1 MVWIGWY
8 MQLKLW
14 KVIAYL
20 FYGSLDLNNITMILC
35 NYSINTITIINCEW
49 NDWTVLSYKPVY
61 KHEIAIKRCTN
72 NGDCP
77 RDKPIG
83 LNRFCIGNKEYR
95 KYTYTKIV
103 SIYDIMNIK

>member
-20 FYGSLDLNNITMILC
+20 FYGSLDLNNTMILC

-49 NDWTVLSYKPVY
+49 NDWMVLSYKSVY
-61 KHEIAIKRCTN
+61 EHVIVIKRCTN

-83 LNRFCIGNKEYR
+83 LSRFCIGNIEY
-95 KYTYTKIV
+95 KIDTYSKILV
-103 SIYDIMNIK
+103 I